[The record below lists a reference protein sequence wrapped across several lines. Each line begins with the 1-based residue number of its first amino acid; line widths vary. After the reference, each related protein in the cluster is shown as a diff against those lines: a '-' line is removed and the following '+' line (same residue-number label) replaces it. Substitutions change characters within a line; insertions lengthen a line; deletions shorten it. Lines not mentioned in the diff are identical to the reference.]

1 MQHYWIGD
9 FFIDLSR
16 NQITQHNTTQI
27 LAPKALAVL
36 TYLAQR
42 QGDVISQDELLD
54 NVWAGTVVSPN
65 TLQRSIAQ
73 LRKALGDDGKTQVL
87 IKTHAKK
94 GYSLECEVR
103 REKAATKRVT
113 DSSTEHATTASITQH
128 DAEDHQPVA
137 MSAKAPVKWGS
148 LVITLCVMFMVG
160 FHYFSTSNSV
170 RISVSQIRALTATDY
185 KESTGIYS
193 PDGKFIVFSRYSDEL
208 CINHIWAK
216 NIETQEEF
224 QLTKNLRA
232 YGPHSFSTDGS
243 KLAFITQDEC
253 DKPITQ
259 KMCYQLASLDLTQA
273 LNAPQSPTVLMECK
287 NSEIRKPIWLNNN
300 DIALLQKHTDAWKLI
315 RYSVAQDESAPL
327 YEMPGG
333 SISDY
338 DVATN
343 SNKISLTGFHNDG
356 QYYIEML
363 SLQGEV
369 LSSHRIEYPENIAKY
384 TLIYPNFSPQEDQ
397 LIFSTGRRLFTV
409 TQQGKI
415 SEVSL
420 PLDQPIAAPVVH
432 PQGERMLAI
441 KGYFDSDVIIATL
454 DDITNSTAAQEQ
466 SNKQGVYR
474 VLHRSSV
481 ADDSATFQPS
491 GELIAYESAR
501 SGDLQVWLT
510 EGRKTR
516 QLSNFAM
523 DSMMAGMVWSRQGDR
538 LLVNLNRSLTLINL
552 EGEVTSFVLDHPV
565 ERLFQWHS
573 DTNMVLAHVRIAG
586 IVKLVQINL
595 NLASIQV
602 ILDTQAT
609 WADSSDDGQ
618 VVYKDK
624 MDRFWLSSALE
635 DRHLEALQNQGSDKN
650 FVVRN
655 NHIYGINDALQL
667 WSYDLDSEE
676 FTVIGK
682 VPSNVSNLTDVNA
695 SQVLMDITL
704 VSRKAVV
711 ELILDD

>member
-128 DAEDHQPVA
+128 DAEVHQPVA

-315 RYSVAQDESAPL
+315 RYSVAQDESALL

-369 LSSHRIEYPENIAKY
+369 LSSHRIEYPENIAKH

-466 SNKQGVYR
+466 SDKQGVYR

-501 SGDLQVWLT
+501 SGDPQVWLT
-510 EGRKTR
+510 DGRKTR

-573 DTNMVLAHVRIAG
+573 DTNMALAHVRIAG

-595 NLASIQV
+595 NLASTQV

-624 MDRFWLSSALE
+624 MNRFWLSSALE
-635 DRHLEALQNQGSDKN
+635 DRYLEALQNQGSDKN